1 MPHTPSVSFIGL
13 LCYLISTTILFSGCA
28 ATNTVKNEN
37 AVFFPEPPAPPR
49 IQFLRSYTGSND
61 VVESA
66 SSFDSFLAGKE
77 REKFE
82 LVKPFGAMLT
92 NGKIYICDTQ
102 AAFMVIDLAKKT
114 FQRMEGAKGLGK
126 TVQPMN
132 VSGDTAG
139 NIFVADP
146 LRGEVMMYDKNEM
159 YVKSFGLAGHWK
171 PLDAVP
177 YEGLLYVVDGKDRT
191 ITVFDITTAK
201 KIRQLGQGD
210 EKGHNLG
217 MPTAIAV
224 GPDGLLYVSDAARF
238 QIVVMDR
245 DGHEISTI
253 GQSGVNLGHFA
264 RPRGVAVDKN
274 GRVYV
279 ADAAFENVQIFRKD
293 GQLLMF
299 FGGSGSLPGHLF
311 LPAAVSIDY
320 DNVAYFQ
327 QYADPKF
334 KIEYLIIVTSQFGE
348 RLINVYGF
356 GTEEGR
362 TYPTEDEL
370 AEKAKEKIQ
379 QWKEDIEKDA
389 DKKSKDK
396 VKKEE

>member
-1 MPHTPSVSFIGL
+1 MKT
-13 LCYLISTTILFSGCA
+13 
-28 ATNTVKNEN
+28 EN

-61 VVESA
+61 VVEAA
-66 SSFDSFLAGKE
+66 SSFDTFLAGKE

-82 LVKPFGAMLT
+82 LVKPFGAMIT

-102 AAFMVIDLAKKT
+102 ASFMVIDLAKKT

-126 TVQPMN
+126 VVQPMN
-132 VSGDTAG
+132 VAGDTAG

-146 LRGEVMMYDKNEM
+146 LRGEVLMYDKNEM
-159 YVKSFGLAGHWK
+159 YVKSFGLSGQWK
-171 PLDAVP
+171 PLDAVA
-177 YEGLLYVVDGKDRT
+177 YEGLLYVVDGQNRT

-217 MPTAIAV
+217 MPTAIAA

-274 GRVYV
+274 GLVYV

-311 LPAAVSIDY
+311 LPADVSIDY
-320 DNVAYFQ
+320 DNIEYFQ

-334 KIEYLIIVTSQFGE
+334 KIEHLIIVTSQFGD
-348 RLINVYGF
+348 RLVNIYGF

-362 TYPTEDEL
+362 TYPTEKEL
-370 AEKAKEKIQ
+370 AEKAKEKIKKWQ
-379 QWKEDIEKDA
+379 EDLKKGTKEDAGKET
-389 DKKSKDK
+389 KDK

>member
-1 MPHTPSVSFIGL
+1 MPRTPSVSFIGL
-13 LCYLISTTILFSGCA
+13 LCSLLFATLLFSGCA
-28 ATNTVKNEN
+28 TTQTVKPEN
-37 AVFFPEPPAPPR
+37 AVFFPEAPAPPR
-49 IQFLRSYTGSND
+49 IQFLHSYTGSED
-61 VVESA
+61 VEAAA
-66 SSFDSFLAGKE
+66 SSFNTFVAGRD

-82 LVKPFGAMLT
+82 LVKPYGAMLT

-102 AAFMVIDLAKKT
+102 ASFMVIDLAKKT

-126 TVQPMN
+126 VVQPMN
-132 VSGDTAG
+132 VAGDAAG

-146 LRGEVMMYDKNEM
+146 LRGEVLMYDKNDM
-159 YVKSFGLAGHWK
+159 YVKSFGLAGQWK
-171 PLDAVP
+171 PLDAVA
-177 YEGLLYVVDGKDRT
+177 YEGLLYVADGKNRT
-191 ITVFDITTAK
+191 ITVFDIATAK

-224 GPDGLLYVSDAARF
+224 GPEGNLYVSDAARF

-245 DGHEISTI
+245 DGHELSTI
-253 GQSGVNLGHFA
+253 GQSGSNLGHFA

-274 GRVYV
+274 GLVYV

-299 FGGSGSLPGHLF
+299 FGGSGALPGNLF
-311 LPAAVSIDY
+311 LPADVSIDY
-320 DNVAYFQ
+320 DNIEYFQ

-334 KIEYLIIVTSQFGE
+334 KIEHLIIVTSQFGD

-356 GTEEGR
+356 GREEGR
-362 TYPTEDEL
+362 TYPSEKEL
-370 AEKAKEKIQ
+370 TEKAQEKIKLWQ
-379 QWKEDIEKDA
+379 ENVEKKAGKE
-389 DKKSKDK
+389 SKDK
-396 VKKEE
+396 VNK